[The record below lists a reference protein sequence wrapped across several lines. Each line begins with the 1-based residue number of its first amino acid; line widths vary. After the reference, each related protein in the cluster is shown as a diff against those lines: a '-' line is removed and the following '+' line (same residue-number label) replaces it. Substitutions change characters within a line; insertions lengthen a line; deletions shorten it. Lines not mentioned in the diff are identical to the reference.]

1 MKKVKKAGKT
11 SKSKK
16 EMEEKGSVDVVKE
29 VEKIVKDLIE
39 LMGVDVKYEINEDE
53 KNGVINVN
61 LETEN
66 EKGLLIGKKGETL
79 YSLQYI
85 LALILNQ
92 KIGEWK
98 RIQVNI
104 GGWKEKQDEYL
115 KDLAHK
121 AAERA
126 EETGEPQYLYN
137 LNSAQRRIVHL
148 EVSTMKGIISESEGE
163 GSERRLVIKTG

>member
-1 MKKVKKAGKT
+1 MKKVKKADKTGK
-11 SKSKK
+11 KPVVKK
-16 EMEEKGSVDVVKE
+16 TAVSAVKE
-29 VEKIVKDLIE
+29 VEKIVKDLIK
-39 LMGVDVKYEINEDE
+39 LMGVDVKYVVDEDE
-53 KNGVINVN
+53 KNQVINVN

-85 LALILNQ
+85 LALMLNQ

-104 GGWKEKQDEYL
+104 GDWKEKQDEYL
-115 KDLAHK
+115 KELAQK

-126 EETGEPQYLYN
+126 RETGEPQYLYN

-148 EVSTMKGIISESEGE
+148 EISMIKGVVSESEGE
-163 GSERRLVIKTG
+163 GSERRLVVKAE

>member
-1 MKKVKKAGKT
+1 MGKIDKT
-11 SKSKK
+11 SKKRTVKK
-16 EMEEKGSVDVVKE
+16 TPTE
-29 VEKIVKDLIE
+29 VGEIEKIVKDLIK
-39 LMGVDVKYEINEDE
+39 LMGVDVKYKITEDE
-53 KNGVINVN
+53 KNQTINVD

-79 YSLQYI
+79 YSLQYL
-85 LALILNQ
+85 LALMLNQ

-104 GGWKEKQDEYL
+104 GDWKEKQDEYL
-115 KDLAHK
+115 KELAQK

-148 EVSTMKGIISESEGE
+148 EVSMMEGVVSESEGE
-163 GSERRLVIKTG
+163 GNERRLVIRVE

>member
-1 MKKVKKAGKT
+1 MKKVKKGDKTGK
-11 SKSKK
+11 KPVIKK
-16 EMEEKGSVDVVKE
+16 TAVSAVKE
-29 VEKIVKDLIE
+29 VEKIVKDLTK
-39 LMGVDVKYEINEDE
+39 LMGVDVKYVVDEDE
-53 KNGVINVN
+53 KNQVINVN

-85 LALILNQ
+85 LALMLNQ

-104 GGWKEKQDEYL
+104 GDWKEKQDEYL
-115 KDLAHK
+115 KELAQK

-126 EETGEPQYLYN
+126 RETGEPQYLYN

-148 EVSTMKGIISESEGE
+148 EISMIKGAVSESEGE
-163 GSERRLVIKTG
+163 GSERRLVVKAE